1 MANKL
6 EEWQRDLVSNVD
18 DRAVRDI
25 VNDLRSYDP
34 SPSMGK
40 AAKVTV
46 QGAGVVKDAD
56 PGPAYRPYAEKGGW
70 VEAPKVDS
78 WRPPGIDTIDA
89 MCSAQDAIDKAERIR
104 VLAEAIRN
112 TRTLVEA
119 EREAKES
126 QDKKE
131 S

>member
-1 MANKL
+1 MAKL
-6 EEWQRDLVSNVD
+6 EEWQRDLVSNVGD
-18 DRAVRDI
+18 KAVRDL
-25 VNDLRSYDP
+25 VNDFRNYSIGRSQGP
-34 SPSMGK
+34 
-40 AAKVTV
+40 AADGTV
-46 QGAGVVKDAD
+46 QGAGVGKDAD

-104 VLAEAIRN
+104 VLAEAVRN
-112 TRTLVEA
+112 ALALAAA

>member
-1 MANKL
+1 MAKL
-6 EEWQRDLVSNVD
+6 EEWQRDLVSNVGD
-18 DRAVRDI
+18 KAVRDL
-25 VNDLRSYDP
+25 VNDFRNYSIGRSQGP
-34 SPSMGK
+34 

-78 WRPPGIDTIDA
+78 WRPPGIDAIDA

-131 S
+131 G